1 MYSKNN
7 EPAKLFSVKFEDGK
21 QVSLLQA
28 LEDVPRYFGK
38 RASSPLPFPES
49 FSLPRSFE
57 YHMNLGIVTNLA
69 EPSKV
74 KVYEGSQSTIVDSVH
89 NRVKIE
95 RETRIFH
102 EKDVEHLNFDF
113 EKMRLLVSDPTKQ
126 LCLGFKMVDISPV
139 SMMPREND

>member
-1 MYSKNN
+1 
-7 EPAKLFSVKFEDGK
+7 
-21 QVSLLQA
+21 
-28 LEDVPRYFGK
+28 
-38 RASSPLPFPES
+38 
-49 FSLPRSFE
+49 
-57 YHMNLGIVTNLA
+57 MNLGIVTNLT